1 MRPIFP
7 APKLGVLSC
16 LNLGTKF
23 FLTDGDE
30 SGRGLS
36 GMGSAKGYPQKR
48 DLEPFGFLGVRVMR
62 FMLFALAAAAF
73 AVPANAEEIRS
84 VKSLDIAVSGSVRQH
99 CAIGSI
105 GNMDFGNLERRG
117 LGVETQ
123 VSLDC
128 NVPFT
133 MTIKGA
139 RGGLTH
145 STMPG
150 GQGPYSGV
158 LPYSLAVEMP
168 VRYPAQQIISR
179 SFNSRQ
185 LLSGGVI
192 SSNGGIA
199 TDGMR
204 LSVELG
210 QPSGEA
216 GLLAGEYSE
225 TITIT
230 VATI

>member
-1 MRPIFP
+1 
-7 APKLGVLSC
+7 
-16 LNLGTKF
+16 
-23 FLTDGDE
+23 
-30 SGRGLS
+30 
-36 GMGSAKGYPQKR
+36 
-48 DLEPFGFLGVRVMR
+48 MR

-73 AVPANAEEIRS
+73 AVPANAEEIQNVR
-84 VKSLDIAVSGSVRQH
+84 SLDIAVNGAIRQH

-117 LGVETQ
+117 LGAETR
-123 VSLDC
+123 VAFDC

-133 MTIKGA
+133 MTIKGVS
-139 RGGLTH
+139 GGLAHTR
-145 STMPG
+145 MPN

-158 LPYSLAVEMP
+158 LPYNLAVEMP
-168 VRYPAQQIISR
+168 VRYPSQQTINR

-216 GLLAGEYSE
+216 GLLAGDYSE

-230 VATI
+230 VSPL

>member
-1 MRPIFP
+1 M
-7 APKLGVLSC
+7 LLSA
-16 LNLGTKF
+16 T
-23 FLTDGDE
+23 
-30 SGRGLS
+30 
-36 GMGSAKGYPQKR
+36 
-48 DLEPFGFLGVRVMR
+48 
-62 FMLFALAAAAF
+62 FATA
-73 AVPANAEEIRS
+73 ANAKEIQNVR
-84 VKSLDIAVSGSVRQH
+84 SLDIAVSGAIRQH
-99 CAIGSI
+99 CAMGNI

-123 VSLDC
+123 VALDC

-145 STMPG
+145 TTMPN

-158 LPYSLAVEMP
+158 VPYSLAVEIP
-168 VRYPAQQIISR
+168 VRYPSR
-179 SFNSRQ
+179 QTVSQSFNSRQ
-185 LLSGGVI
+185 LLAGGVI

-204 LSVELG
+204 LSVNLG

-216 GLLAGEYSE
+216 GLLAGDYSE

-230 VATI
+230 VSPL

>member
-1 MRPIFP
+1 MLLSAIATARQAKRQ
-7 APKLGVLSC
+7 APVDRRSGLGL
-16 LNLGTKF
+16 LL
-23 FLTDGDE
+23 L
-30 SGRGLS
+30 
-36 GMGSAKGYPQKR
+36 
-48 DLEPFGFLGVRVMR
+48 
-62 FMLFALAAAAF
+62 ALAATVAT
-73 AVPANAEEIRS
+73 PANAHEIQNVR
-84 VKSLDIAVSGSVRQH
+84 SLDIAVSGSIRQH
-99 CAIGSI
+99 CAMGSI

-123 VSLDC
+123 VALDC

-145 STMPG
+145 TTMPN

-158 LPYSLAVEMP
+158 VPYSLAVEMP
-168 VRYPAQQIISR
+168 VRYPSR
-179 SFNSRQ
+179 QTVSQSFNSRQ
-185 LLSGGVI
+185 LLAGGVI

-199 TDGMR
+199 TDGMV
-204 LSVELG
+204 LAVELG

-216 GLLAGEYSE
+216 GLLAGDYSE

-230 VATI
+230 ISPI

>member
-1 MRPIFP
+1 M
-7 APKLGVLSC
+7 LLSAA
-16 LNLGTKF
+16 
-23 FLTDGDE
+23 
-30 SGRGLS
+30 
-36 GMGSAKGYPQKR
+36 SAT
-48 DLEPFGFLGVRVMR
+48 
-62 FMLFALAAAAF
+62 A
-73 AVPANAEEIRS
+73 ANAHEIQNVR
-84 VKSLDIAVSGSVRQH
+84 SLDIAVSGAIRQH
-99 CAIGSI
+99 CAMGSI

-123 VSLDC
+123 VALDC

-139 RGGLTH
+139 RGGLAHTK
-145 STMPG
+145 MPN
-150 GQGPYSGV
+150 GQGPYSGT

-168 VRYPAQQIISR
+168 VRFPAQQIISR

-204 LSVELG
+204 LSVNLG

-216 GLLAGEYSE
+216 GLLAGDYSE

-230 VATI
+230 VSPL

>member
-1 MRPIFP
+1 M
-7 APKLGVLSC
+7 LLSA
-16 LNLGTKF
+16 TF
-23 FLTDGDE
+23 A
-30 SGRGLS
+30 
-36 GMGSAKGYPQKR
+36 SA
-48 DLEPFGFLGVRVMR
+48 
-62 FMLFALAAAAF
+62 
-73 AVPANAEEIRS
+73 ANAKEIQNVR
-84 VKSLDIAVSGSVRQH
+84 SLDIAVSGAIRAH
-99 CAIGSI
+99 CAMGSI

-123 VSLDC
+123 VALDC

-139 RGGLTH
+139 RGGLAHTK
-145 STMPG
+145 MPN
-150 GQGPYSGV
+150 GQGPYSGM
-158 LPYSLAVEMP
+158 LPYSLALELP
-168 VRYPAQQIISR
+168 VRHPAQQVISQ

-185 LLSGGVI
+185 LLAGGVI

-204 LSVELG
+204 LAVELG

-230 VATI
+230 VSPI